1 MAKIETST
9 TGAGGGAARAASS
22 GVHERQFGMWSSAL
36 VGPALLDS
44 LRKLSPAAQ
53 MKNPVMFVVYAGS
66 ILTTILW
73 IMALRGQAEA
83 PAGFILAITVWLWFT
98 VLFANF
104 AEALAEGRGKQQ
116 AATLRGLRTTI
127 DARLLKGFK
136 DADANRATPDA
147 WRGQAVSQPSGL
159 LRRGD
164 VVLVEA
170 GETIP
175 GDGQVIAG
183 VASVD
188 ESAITGESAPVIRE
202 SGGDFRPSPAAR
214 GCCRTGSSCASRPI
228 PASFLDRMISMV
240 EGAKRQKTPNELALT
255 ILLVGLTVVF
265 LLVVVTLM
273 PFSIY
278 AVSTAGGGTT
288 VTVTVLVALLVCLI
302 PTTIGG
308 LLSAI
313 GVAGMSRM
321 MGANVIATSGRAVEA
336 AGDVDVLL
344 LDKTGTITFG
354 NRQASTFLPAP
365 GVSSRELADAARL
378 ASLADETP
386 EGRSIVALADK
397 TIHAPAP
404 QLAAA
409 EFVPFTAQSRM
420 SGVNVGERMI
430 RKGAVD
436 AVAAWIQAQ
445 EASVPDTVLRLAEDV
460 ARRGSTPLLVSDGN
474 RALGVVELKDIV
486 KPGIQS
492 RFAELRRM
500 GIKTVMIT
508 GDNKLTAASI
518 AAEAGVD
525 DFLAEATPEA
535 KLKLIR
541 AYQGEG
547 RLVAMTGDGTN
558 DAPALAQADVAVAM
572 NSGTQAA
579 KEAGN
584 MVDLDSNPTK
594 LIEIVEIGK
603 QMLMTRGALTTFS
616 VANDVAKYFAII
628 PAAFA
633 TVYPQLNV
641 LNIMALATPASAIL
655 SAVIFN
661 ALIIVVL
668 IPLALKGVRYR
679 PLGAAVLLRRNL
691 LIYGLGGLLVPF
703 VGIKLVDMVLAAL
716 GWV

>member
-1 MAKIETST
+1 M
-9 TGAGGGAARAASS
+9 
-22 GVHERQFGMWSSAL
+22 
-36 VGPALLDS
+36 
-44 LRKLSPAAQ
+44 
-53 MKNPVMFVVYAGS
+53 
-66 ILTTILW
+66 
-73 IMALRGQAEA
+73 
-83 PAGFILAITVWLWFT
+83 
-98 VLFANF
+98 
-104 AEALAEGRGKQQ
+104 
-116 AATLRGLRTTI
+116 
-127 DARLLKGFK
+127 
-136 DADANRATPDA
+136 
-147 WRGQAVSQPSGL
+147 
-159 LRRGD
+159 
-164 VVLVEA
+164 
-170 GETIP
+170 
-175 GDGQVIAG
+175 
-183 VASVD
+183 
-188 ESAITGESAPVIRE
+188 
-202 SGGDFRPSPAAR
+202 
-214 GCCRTGSSCASRPI
+214 CA
-228 PASFLDRMISMV
+228 
-240 EGAKRQKTPNELALT
+240 
-255 ILLVGLTVVF
+255 
-265 LLVVVTLM
+265 
-273 PFSIY
+273 
-278 AVSTAGGGTT
+278 
-288 VTVTVLVALLVCLI
+288 
-302 PTTIGG
+302 
-308 LLSAI
+308 
-313 GVAGMSRM
+313 
-321 MGANVIATSGRAVEA
+321 
-336 AGDVDVLL
+336 
-344 LDKTGTITFG
+344 
-354 NRQASTFLPAP
+354 
-365 GVSSRELADAARL
+365 
-378 ASLADETP
+378 
-386 EGRSIVALADK
+386 
-397 TIHAPAP
+397 
-404 QLAAA
+404 
-409 EFVPFTAQSRM
+409 
-420 SGVNVGERMI
+420 
-430 RKGAVD
+430 
-436 AVAAWIQAQ
+436 
-445 EASVPDTVLRLAEDV
+445 
-460 ARRGSTPLLVSDGN
+460 RGSTPLLVSDGN